1 MGDSKSLIHELLQG
15 LELTR
20 QLQLYLNVPS
30 SSSNETRELLI
41 QQIITTFEKALQM
54 VNRKGHVA
62 ESSQQ
67 QQPART
73 VGIRMLDSP
82 PLSCSPKSEDSDR
95 DFQDHHR
102 NAFKKRNTMPIR
114 WTKKIRVTPGVR
126 VEGPLD
132 DGYSWRKYGQ
142 KEILGALH
150 PRGYYRCSHRNVEG
164 CLATKQVQRSDED
177 STVFEITYRGNHT
190 CTMESNVVALPT
202 LNPNENQE
210 TNVNTNLQSMRTGL
224 RVQTEN
230 LDFLDQPFGSIFSS
244 PAVLE
249 SSFVENFNSP
259 SANSGIS
266 QFSMSPN
273 SSVFPNITTSVA
285 NTPTTSL
292 EFPIDQFEFD
302 RHNFTFDNSPFF

>member
-102 NAFKKRNTMPIR
+102 NAFKKRYVKTLSTHQNIDKNQLKNKTQNIPSL
-114 WTKKIRVTPGVR
+114 
-126 VEGPLD
+126 GPTS
-132 DGYSWRKYGQ
+132 YS
-142 KEILGALH
+142 
-150 PRGYYRCSHRNVEG
+150 S
-164 CLATKQVQRSDED
+164 
-177 STVFEITYRGNHT
+177 
-190 CTMESNVVALPT
+190 
-202 LNPNENQE
+202 
-210 TNVNTNLQSMRTGL
+210 
-224 RVQTEN
+224 
-230 LDFLDQPFGSIFSS
+230 
-244 PAVLE
+244 
-249 SSFVENFNSP
+249 
-259 SANSGIS
+259 
-266 QFSMSPN
+266 
-273 SSVFPNITTSVA
+273 
-285 NTPTTSL
+285 
-292 EFPIDQFEFD
+292 
-302 RHNFTFDNSPFF
+302 